1 MLTNANWSEW
11 ELLMKASIGA
21 PNWAYL
27 SMDKPGIDQAKLD
40 SLLDGNGDPT
50 AASNDYIEKVKRKA
64 EKWENKQQKIHQ
76 RFVMATAECSH
87 AQTIALEHA
96 NS

>member
-1 MLTNANWSEW
+1 
-11 ELLMKASIGA
+11 MKASIGA

-50 AASNDYIEKVKRKA
+50 AASNDYIEKVKRKEVYLNNVEA
-64 EKWENKQQKIHQ
+64 L
-76 RFVMATAECSH
+76 
-87 AQTIALEHA
+87 TIL
-96 NS
+96 